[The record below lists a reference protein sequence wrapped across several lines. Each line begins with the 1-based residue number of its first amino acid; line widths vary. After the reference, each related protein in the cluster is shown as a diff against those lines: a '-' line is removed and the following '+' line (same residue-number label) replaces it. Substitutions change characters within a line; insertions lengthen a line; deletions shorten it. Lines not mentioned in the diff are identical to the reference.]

1 MEKTSKTQ
9 RKSEALLLQE
19 LGEKLV
25 GLTDQHLGRL
35 ELPED
40 IWNAVKLA
48 RTIRKRGGL
57 KRQLQY
63 IGALMRKIDAAPLRE
78 AIQDIEE
85 GTRRQASLHKQLEA
99 WRDELIGGNDALAE
113 ELASRFSLD
122 RARLIILAQT
132 AREEQIKK
140 DPSPAPARAL
150 FRYLREVAV
159 QGC

>member
-78 AIQDIEE
+78 A
-85 GTRRQASLHKQLEA
+85 SLHKQLEA